1 MVPLIKKQKL
11 NKGKL
16 CNQKDA
22 ECYVSLGRTK
32 AMRKAVLVHALGPA
46 LGKTTQVGFG

>member
-22 ECYVSLGRTK
+22 DCYVSLGKTK
-32 AMRKAVLVHALGPA
+32 AMSRAMLVHALGPA
-46 LGKTTQVGFG
+46 LGRKTQVGFC